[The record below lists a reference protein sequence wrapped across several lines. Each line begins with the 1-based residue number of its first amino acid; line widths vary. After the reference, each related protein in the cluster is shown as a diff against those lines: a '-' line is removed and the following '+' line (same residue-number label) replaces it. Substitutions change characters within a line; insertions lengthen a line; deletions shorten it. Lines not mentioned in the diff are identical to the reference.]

1 MRNISVALKGIRM
14 SKQDAIV
21 RQVRVS
27 ASVDRVWRA
36 ITQAES
42 LAQWFGDSAEVDLR
56 VGGSITIGWSGYE
69 ATTSGVVERVEE
81 PNVFAFRW
89 QPLAS
94 VGGDSQST
102 LVTFTL
108 TQVNGGTDLRVEETG
123 LSALP
128 GDVYDRR
135 LEENS
140 SGWTAELADLVAYL
154 GDPQ

>member
-1 MRNISVALKGIRM
+1 M

-36 ITQAES
+36 VTQAEQ
-42 LAQWFGDSAEVDLR
+42 LAHWFGDSAEIDLR
-56 VGGSITIGWSGYE
+56 VGGSMTLGWSEYGV
-69 ATTSGVVERVEE
+69 TTSGVVERVEE

-89 QPLAS
+89 QAS
-94 VGGDSQST
+94 ASLDGGPHST

-108 TQVNGGTDLRVEETG
+108 TQVNGGTDVRVEETG
-123 LSALP
+123 LAALP
-128 GDVYDRR
+128 GDVYDRT

-140 SGWTAELADLVAYL
+140 SGWTAELADLDAYL